1 MYRKILLALLLLT
14 TLSCKSENS
23 NTVKTQE
30 DTIGVQNDTAGVQ
43 SNTDSVQSNTNS
55 VQNDSDIVP
64 VNTIKVHSAAM
75 KRDIAC
81 VVILPDNYNI
91 ANKYPTVYLLHGYGD
106 DETGWI
112 TRQPRL
118 TQLSTQLQMI
128 IVCPNGERSWY
139 FDSPINP
146 KMRFETFIS
155 NELVNYIDN
164 HYSTFREPSKRAI
177 TGLSMGGHGA
187 MWNAIRHQD
196 VFGWCGTMSG
206 GVDIRPFPTRWEIS
220 KALGNY
226 NTNKQ
231 TWENHT
237 VINQVDKIRPG
248 LGIIIDCG
256 TEDFFF
262 KVNQNLH
269 QALTQRKIP
278 HNYSTR
284 PGNHS
289 WNYWNVSIIYHLN
302 FFSKGFGN
310 LKVQKSAKAA

>member
-1 MYRKILLALLLLT
+1 MYRNIVLIFLMITA
-14 TLSCKSENS
+14 LSCNS
-23 NTVKTQE
+23 KNVNTIRVQSGDTIDVQTIDTIHTKRDSSIRRQSI
-30 DTIGVQNDTAGVQ
+30 DTIGV
-43 SNTDSVQSNTNS
+43 
-55 VQNDSDIVP
+55 
-64 VNTIKVHSAAM
+64 HSQAM
-75 KRDIAC
+75 KRDIGC
-81 VVILPDNYNI
+81 VVILPEDYDENT
-91 ANKYPTVYLLHGYGD
+91 KYPTVYLLHGYGD
-106 DETGWI
+106 DELAWI

-118 TQLSTQLQMI
+118 PELCTQLQMI
-128 IVCPNGERSWY
+128 IVCPNGEKSWY

-146 KMRFETFIS
+146 NVRFETFIS

-164 HYSTFREPSKRAI
+164 HYSTFREPSKRGI

-231 TWENHT
+231 TWESHT

-248 LGIIIDCG
+248 LGLIIDCG

-269 QALTQRKIP
+269 QALTRRNIP

-289 WNYWNVSIIYHLN
+289 WNYWNESIIYHLT

-310 LKVQKSAKAA
+310 LKAQKPGKAA